1 MNEKRKKILVIIPAY
16 NEQENIENVLKAL
29 MQSYPW
35 VDCIVI
41 NDAST
46 DKTED
51 VLKACNANYVTLPL
65 NLGIGGGVQTGYQY
79 AKERNYDI
87 AVQMDGDGQHLPEYL
102 KDVIQP
108 IIDDKADVVIGS
120 RFIKKEGF
128 QSSASRRLG
137 IKLLSFMIKILCG
150 SSVKDVTSG
159 YRAVNR
165 ECIDVFSKE
174 YAQDYPEPEALVQ
187 CSLLGARIME
197 IPVVMKERT
206 GGTSSIT
213 FFKSIYYMIK
223 VSLALVLQK
232 ISWNGREH
240 K

>member
-232 ISWNGREH
+232 ISWNGRKH

>member
-1 MNEKRKKILVIIPAY
+1 MENQKVLVIIPAY
-16 NEQENIENVLKAL
+16 NEQENIEKVLKAL
-29 MQSYPW
+29 EQSYPW
-35 VDCIVI
+35 IDCVVI

-46 DKTED
+46 DKTEQI
-51 VLKACNANYVTLPL
+51 LKSCKANYVTLPL

-102 KDVIQP
+102 DDVIRP
-108 IIDDKADVVIGS
+108 VMDGRADVVIGS

-128 QSSASRRLG
+128 QSSAGRRLG
-137 IKLLSFMIKILCG
+137 IRLLSFMIKILCG
-150 SSVKDVTSG
+150 SRIKDVTSG

-165 ECIDVFSKE
+165 KYIDLFSKE

-187 CSLLGARIME
+187 CSLSGARIME

-206 GGTSSIT
+206 GGSSSIT
-213 FFKSIYYMIK
+213 IFKSVYYMIK

-232 ISWNGREH
+232 ISWNGG
-240 K
+240 KYK